1 MVAGDAMAVPIVK
14 KMLRKKRGKEI
25 ITLLPN
31 ELTSGLILL
40 DLDTIF
46 KYLTRV
52 YQTQD
57 VLKYVIIMI
66 TLFLTFWYIYN
77 YICN

>member
-25 ITLLPN
+25 LTLLPN
-31 ELTSGLILL
+31 ELTSGLFFL
-40 DLDTIF
+40 DFDTIF